1 MRHVAT
7 AALFLSLIQ
16 SNANAELAA
25 PPRVA
30 ADDVN
35 SAAAATLVREADT
48 PRVIGETAQDT
59 GAKAKG
65 PPEADSGRVETPAP
79 AKDFDFMCQ
88 TLESAARLNDLP
100 VAFLTRLIWQESRF
114 DAYAV
119 SPAGARGVAQF
130 MPQTAAGR
138 GLANPFDV
146 TDAINKSAE
155 FLRDLTKQF
164 GNLGLAAAAYNAGP
178 KRVQDWLAGSGS
190 LPLETEAYVRI
201 TTGHGANDWR
211 LAEPNQ
217 WTLMLPEAIPCP
229 QLVKALAD
237 TPERIAPQ
245 GKPASAR
252 VAAPAETVWGGQLI
266 GDDSQASALAEYY
279 QLQKTYKSVLG
290 GHQPLVLRQR
300 LGEAAFCIGC
310 VSWRTVSSRRRDCAR
325 TCAQQAEAVSSSGTD
340 CRCAGSDRT
349 ADPHHHAQPDNSHRR
364 GSRTAWMAGRR
375 RSAERPFFDG
385 LCPAMT

>member
-25 PPRVA
+25 PPKVA

-48 PRVIGETAQDT
+48 PRVIGEAAQDT
-59 GAKAKG
+59 GARAKG
-65 PPEADSGRVETPAP
+65 PPEADSGRVETPAR

-114 DAYAV
+114 DAHAV

-130 MPQTAAGR
+130 MPETAAGR

-178 KRVQDWLAGSGS
+178 KRVQDWLAGSGA

-252 VAAPAETVWGGQLI
+252 VAAPAETVWGVQLI

-290 GHQPLVLRQR
+290 GHQPLVLRSKVGR
-300 LGEAAFCIGC
+300 SGFWYRVRVPADNIF
-310 VSWRTVSSRRRDCAR
+310 
-325 TCAQQAEAVSSSGTD
+325 QAERLCSDLRA
-340 CRCAGSDRT
+340 AG
-349 ADPHHHAQPDNSHRR
+349 
-364 GSRTAWMAGRR
+364 GSCLVQRN
-375 RSAERPFFDG
+375 
-385 LCPAMT
+385 